1 MLRDHELA
9 RLSWQECMPR
19 EIKKEVFRVFSAAES
34 DELYEAL
41 SAPTNEKGD
50 VAKEEVRGAVMLL

>member
-9 RLSWQECMPR
+9 RLSWQECVSR
-19 EIKKEVFRVFSAAES
+19 EIKEEAFRVFSAAKS

-41 SAPTNEKGD
+41 SAPANEESD
-50 VAKEEVRGAVMLL
+50 VAAEEIRGAVMLL